1 MPRIDDY
8 KNAKK
13 LAIEKLAT
21 ESFDTILQRTGFEP
35 AEPDR
40 FRVPFLNH
48 TYHIGFPEFDFEDEI
63 ESEIEIP
70 IQEQILILHYMLSPA
85 PPLLTDNWVSYREIP
100 GASFYYSAFVKRA
113 IDPLKKVFGQNA
125 DGLLRAGEILGGKP
139 IDTGDVGYGFRLF
152 PNISVR
158 LILWA
163 GDEEFP
169 AEANIV
175 FNENIKEI
183 LSPEDIAWLAG
194 MVVYRLIA
202 LSLLVLDSRSPTL
215 EPLEFP

>member
-13 LAIEKLAT
+13 LAIDKLAT
-21 ESFDTILQRTGFEP
+21 ESFDAILQRTGFESDAP
-35 AEPDR
+35 ER
-40 FRVPFLNH
+40 LRVPFLNRV
-48 TYHIGFPEFDFEDEI
+48 YQIGFPEFEFKDPDEANA
-63 ESEIEIP
+63 EIP

-85 PPLLTDNWVSYREIP
+85 PPLSTENWVSYREIP

-113 IDPLKKVFGQNA
+113 IDPLKKVFGQNV
-125 DGLLRAGEILGGKP
+125 DGLLKAGEILGAQT
-139 IDTGDVGYGFRLF
+139 IDTGDVGYEFRLL
-152 PNISVR
+152 PNIPLR

-163 GDEEFP
+163 GDDEFP

-175 FNENIKEI
+175 FDENIKDI

-194 MVVYRLIA
+194 MLVYRLIA
-202 LSLLVLDSRSPTL
+202 LSK
-215 EPLEFP
+215 

>member
-21 ESFDTILQRTGFEP
+21 GSFNSILRRTGFET
-35 AEPDR
+35 AVSDR
-40 FRVPFLNH
+40 FRVSFLNRV
-48 TYHIGFPEFDFEDEI
+48 YHIGFPEFDFEDEV
-63 ESEIEIP
+63 ESEAEIP
-70 IQEQILILHYMLSPA
+70 IQEQILILHYMQSPVPSLA
-85 PPLLTDNWVSYREIP
+85 TDSWVSYREIP

-113 IDPLKKVFGQNA
+113 IDPLKKVFGQNV
-125 DGLLRAGEILGGKP
+125 DGLLRAGEILGGKT
-139 IDTGDVGYGFRLF
+139 IDTGDVGYEFRLF
-152 PNISVR
+152 PNIPVR

-175 FNENIKEI
+175 FDENIKEI

-202 LSLLVLDSRSPTL
+202 LSR
-215 EPLEFP
+215 

>member
-13 LAIEKLAT
+13 LAIDKLAT
-21 ESFDTILQRTGFEP
+21 ESFDTILQRTGLESD
-35 AEPDR
+35 APDR
-40 FRVPFLNH
+40 LRVPFLNRV
-48 TYHIGFPEFDFEDEI
+48 YHIGFPEFDFKDPDEAKT
-63 ESEIEIP
+63 EIP
-70 IQEQILILHYMLSPA
+70 IQEQILILHYLLSSA
-85 PPLLTDNWVSYREIP
+85 PPLSAENWVSYREIP

-113 IDPLKKVFGQNA
+113 IDPLKKVFGQNL
-125 DGLLRAGEILGGKP
+125 DGLLRAGEILGAQT
-139 IDTGDVGYGFRLF
+139 IDSGDLGYEFRLF
-152 PNISVR
+152 PNIPLR

-175 FNENIKEI
+175 FDENIKDI

-194 MVVYRLIA
+194 MLVYRLIA
-202 LSLLVLDSRSPTL
+202 LSK
-215 EPLEFP
+215 

>member
-21 ESFDTILQRTGFEP
+21 ASFNSILRRTGFET

-40 FRVPFLNH
+40 FRVPFLNRV
-48 TYHIGFPEFDFEDEI
+48 YHIGFPEFDFEDEV
-63 ESEIEIP
+63 ESEAEIP
-70 IQEQILILHYMLSPA
+70 IQEQILILHYMQSPVPSLA
-85 PPLLTDNWVSYREIP
+85 TDSWVSYREIP

-113 IDPLKKVFGQNA
+113 IDPLKKVFGQNV
-125 DGLLRAGEILGGKP
+125 DDLLRAGEILGGKT
-139 IDTGDVGYGFRLF
+139 IDTGDVGYEFRLF
-152 PNISVR
+152 PNIRLR

-163 GDEEFP
+163 GDDEFP

-175 FNENIKEI
+175 FDENIKEI

-194 MVVYRLIA
+194 MLVYRLIA
-202 LSLLVLDSRSPTL
+202 LSK
-215 EPLEFP
+215 